1 MKMQILYDC
10 YTKEIDNK
18 KFYFVKQLLYFPE
31 LNIPKITQGFG
42 MHQNFSKA
50 CAIAGIPNANTQ
62 ATIFEQF
69 QQASSIAKVINLT
82 LPVNQLGKT
91 NG

>member
-1 MKMQILYDC
+1 
-10 YTKEIDNK
+10 
-18 KFYFVKQLLYFPE
+18 
-31 LNIPKITQGFG
+31 

-82 LPVNQLGKT
+82 LAVNQLGKT